1 MQQITKNVFVETG
14 FKGCNASFVVTSAGV
29 VMIDYPGAP
38 TQASQWRQ
46 EIEKHAK
53 ISYLINT
60 EPHVDHTSGG
70 FFFPGT
76 LVAQEG
82 VRQSLSR
89 PNAAREF
96 LGWMKMVDPEG
107 LSQVKNYQVR
117 LPEIT
122 FASELTLYAGD
133 HTFELYHLPGHT
145 PSQTAIYVPQEK
157 VLFTGDNI
165 VYRRQPYFV
174 ESLPFQWLE
183 SLKRIG
189 QFDADCIVP
198 GHGEVCRDK
207 SFVQEFSGFIQE
219 WLNAVRNAIDRG
231 LSKEAIM
238 DSISFLDRYPMNPG
252 RESFGPELQ
261 RQSASRFYDVLIQH
275 K

>member
-1 MQQITKNVFVETG
+1 MQQITNNVFVETG

-38 TQASQWRQ
+38 TQAKQWRQ
-46 EIEKHAK
+46 KIGKHAK

-76 LVAQEG
+76 LIAQEG
-82 VRQSLSR
+82 IRQSLSR
-89 PNAAREF
+89 PNAAKEF

-107 LSQVKNYQVR
+107 LSRVKGYQVR

-145 PSQTAIYVPQEK
+145 SCQTAIYVPQEK

-165 VYRRQPYFV
+165 VHHHQPYFF

-198 GHGEVCRDK
+198 GHGDVCRDK
-207 SFVQEFSGFIQE
+207 SYVQEFSDFIQE
-219 WLNAVRNAIDRG
+219 WLDAVKKAIDRG
-231 LSKEAIM
+231 MNKEAIM
-238 DSISFLDRYPMNPG
+238 NSISFLDRYPMNPG

-261 RQSASRFYDVLIQH
+261 RQNASRFYDVLMQH
-275 K
+275 

>member
-1 MQQITKNVFVETG
+1 MQQLTKNIFVETN
-14 FKGCNASFVVTSAGV
+14 FIGCNASFIVTTTGV
-29 VMIDYPGAP
+29 VMIDTPGTP
-38 TQASQWRQ
+38 TQAGQWRQ
-46 EIEKHAK
+46 EIGKHAK
-53 ISYLINT
+53 ISYIINT
-60 EPHVDHTSGG
+60 EPHVDHTSGV

-76 LVAQEG
+76 FIAQEG
-82 VRQSLSR
+82 IRQTLSR
-89 PNAAREF
+89 PNAAKGF
-96 LGWMKMVDPEG
+96 LGWMKSADPEG
-107 LSQVKNYQVR
+107 FPRVNGYQVR
-117 LPEIT
+117 LPDIT
-122 FASELTLYAGD
+122 FSKELTVYAGD

-165 VYRRQPYFV
+165 VYHRQPYFF

-189 QFDADCIVP
+189 QFNADYIVP
-198 GHGEVCRDK
+198 GHGEVCQDK
-207 SFVQEFSGFIQE
+207 SYVQEFSGFIQE

-231 LSKEAIM
+231 LSKEAIL

-261 RQSASRFYDVLIQH
+261 RQSASRFYDVLTQH
-275 K
+275 